1 MYPWSLIVAR
11 YAWLMHERRLFHC
24 CNLNNG
30 QEDSIMPEFE
40 DHHPSIPDPNEFNP
54 AEADVDAQLQF
65 RSAFSE
71 ALTQHGFP
79 DTLVLARERA
89 AVVFHDRRLEILDCL
104 KEHNPHSVRAL
115 ADELGYDKGI
125 VSRDLQKLAR
135 IDVVEYVEEGRAKAP
150 RLKHNHVA
158 IEPVV

>member
-1 MYPWSLIVAR
+1 MSELEESPT
-11 YAWLMHERRLFHC
+11 
-24 CNLNNG
+24 
-30 QEDSIMPEFE
+30 
-40 DHHPSIPDPNEFNP
+40 SIPDPNDFKSE
-54 AEADVDAQLQF
+54 EADVDERLELRA
-65 RSAFSE
+65 AFSE
-71 ALTQHGFP
+71 TLTQHGFP

-89 AVVFHDRRLEILDCL
+89 EDVFHDRRLDLIDYL
-104 KEHNPHSVRAL
+104 KDHDPRSVRAL
-115 ADELGYDKGI
+115 ADELGYDKGV

>member
-1 MYPWSLIVAR
+1 
-11 YAWLMHERRLFHC
+11 
-24 CNLNNG
+24 
-30 QEDSIMPEFE
+30 MPESE
-40 DHHPSIPDPNEFNP
+40 EPPASVPDPNDFESE
-54 AEADVDAQLQF
+54 EADVDERLELRA
-65 RSAFSE
+65 AFSE
-71 ALTQHGFP
+71 TLTQHGFP

-89 AVVFHDRRLEILDCL
+89 EDVFHDRRLNLIDYL
-104 KEHNPHSVRAL
+104 KDHDPRSVRAL
-115 ADELGYDKGI
+115 ADGLGYDKGV

>member
-1 MYPWSLIVAR
+1 M
-11 YAWLMHERRLFHC
+11 
-24 CNLNNG
+24 N
-30 QEDSIMPEFE
+30 MPESE
-40 DHHPSIPDPNEFNP
+40 ESPASVPDPNDFESE
-54 AEADVDAQLQF
+54 EADVDERLELRA
-65 RSAFSE
+65 AFSE
-71 ALTQHGFP
+71 TLTQHGFP

-89 AVVFHDRRLEILDCL
+89 EDVFHNRRLNLIDYL
-104 KEHNPHSVRAL
+104 KDHDPRSVRAL
-115 ADELGYDKGI
+115 ADDLGYDKGV

>member
-1 MYPWSLIVAR
+1 MSELEESPT
-11 YAWLMHERRLFHC
+11 
-24 CNLNNG
+24 
-30 QEDSIMPEFE
+30 
-40 DHHPSIPDPNEFNP
+40 SIPDPNDFESE
-54 AEADVDAQLQF
+54 EADVDERLELRA
-65 RSAFSE
+65 AFSE
-71 ALTQHGFP
+71 TLTQHGFP

-89 AVVFHDRRLEILDCL
+89 EDVFHDRRLDLIDYL
-104 KEHNPHSVRAL
+104 KDHDPRSVRAL
-115 ADELGYDKGI
+115 ADELGYDKGV

>member
-1 MYPWSLIVAR
+1 
-11 YAWLMHERRLFHC
+11 
-24 CNLNNG
+24 
-30 QEDSIMPEFE
+30 MPDFE
-40 DHHPSIPDPNEFNP
+40 EPPSSVPDPNDFESE
-54 AEADVDAQLQF
+54 EADVDERLELRA
-65 RSAFSE
+65 AFSE
-71 ALTQHGFP
+71 TLTQHGFP

-89 AVVFHDRRLEILDCL
+89 EDVFHDRRLDLIDYL
-104 KEHNPHSVRAL
+104 KDHDPRSVRAL
-115 ADELGYDKGI
+115 ADELGYEKGV

>member
-1 MYPWSLIVAR
+1 MSELEEPPA
-11 YAWLMHERRLFHC
+11 
-24 CNLNNG
+24 
-30 QEDSIMPEFE
+30 
-40 DHHPSIPDPNEFNP
+40 SIPDPNDFESE
-54 AEADVDAQLQF
+54 EADVDERLELRA
-65 RSAFSE
+65 AFSE
-71 ALTQHGFP
+71 TLTQHGFP

-89 AVVFHDRRLEILDCL
+89 EDVFHDRRLDLIDYL
-104 KEHNPHSVRAL
+104 KDHDPRSVRAL
-115 ADELGYDKGI
+115 ADELGYDKGV